1 LSKTKQCR
9 VSWRTR
15 RRQGV
20 GGKGRK
26 DAETG
31 REQSDLEESP
41 AVAEPL
47 L

>member
-1 LSKTKQCR
+1 
-9 VSWRTR
+9 
-15 RRQGV
+15 V
-20 GGKGRK
+20 GGGEGRK